1 MKKSVTLQTNPSGL
15 NHLLET
21 RLFSNDV
28 YGLYGSS
35 SLGCCCAP
43 QNGVEKP
50 SQVESH
56 KQRSDGK
63 SVTVEG
69 KFFWYFMINW
79 KKWPKPRTHPPYT
92 VSTKGKCSW
101 KLPGCHDSSLLQP
114 FPGVASWLT
123 SLFTNWKSSFGE
135 LEWTFIPTCLDEPGP
150 GPPNLRENICVKF
163 WSEASLQQ
171 LVDN

>member
-15 NHLLET
+15 YHLLET

-69 KFFWYFMINW
+69 KFLLIFHDKL
-79 KKWPKPRTHPPYT
+79 KKVAQTKNHPPYT
-92 VSTKGKCSW
+92 VSTKGKCS
-101 KLPGCHDSSLLQP
+101 
-114 FPGVASWLT
+114 
-123 SLFTNWKSSFGE
+123 
-135 LEWTFIPTCLDEPGP
+135 
-150 GPPNLRENICVKF
+150 
-163 WSEASLQQ
+163 
-171 LVDN
+171 